1 MSAWKWRARYNM
13 PREFQR
19 STRVAE
25 QLQRELAGLV
35 GRALQDPRAGLVTV
49 TAVEVSKDLA
59 YAKVFVSAIGGSLSH
74 QELISALQ
82 HAAGFLRH
90 EVGHAMRLR
99 IIPELRFHYD
109 ETQERAARLED
120 LIARAN
126 APSKDGKGGT

>member
-1 MSAWKWRARYNM
+1 M

-19 STRVAE
+19 STRVGE
-25 QLQRELAGLV
+25 QLQRELAGLI

-90 EVGHAMRLR
+90 EVGNAMRLR

>member
-1 MSAWKWRARYNM
+1 M
-13 PREFQR
+13 PREYQR

-35 GRALQDPRAGLVTV
+35 GKALQDPRAGLVTV
-49 TAVEVSKDLA
+49 TSVELSKDLA
-59 YAKVFVSAIGGSLSH
+59 YAKVFVSTIGGSLSQ

-82 HAAGFLRH
+82 HASGYIRH

-99 IIPELRFHYD
+99 IIPELRFRYD
-109 ETQERAARLED
+109 ETLERAARLED

-126 APSKDGKGGT
+126 APSKDGKDGS

>member
-1 MSAWKWRARYNM
+1 M
-13 PREFQR
+13 PREFAR
-19 STRVAE
+19 SRRVAE

-35 GRALQDPRAGLVTV
+35 GKALDDPRTGLITV
-49 TAVEVSKDLA
+49 TGVELSKDLA
-59 YAKVFVSAIGGSLSH
+59 YAKVFVSAIGGSLTH

-90 EVGHAMRLR
+90 EVGQAMKLR

-109 ETQERAARLED
+109 ETLERAARLED

-126 APSKDGKGGT
+126 APKEGKDEP